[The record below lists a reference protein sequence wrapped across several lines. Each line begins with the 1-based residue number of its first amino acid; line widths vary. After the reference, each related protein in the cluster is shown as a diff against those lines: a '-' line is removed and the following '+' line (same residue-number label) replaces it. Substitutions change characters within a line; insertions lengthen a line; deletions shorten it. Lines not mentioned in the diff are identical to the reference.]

1 LLVAAGRDPT
11 PVINLD
17 GGALHLS
24 QKGWMERIEPLL
36 PPADTAPPARMLLV
50 HRANPGRFIV
60 GPRLEADWAPTGT
73 RINSVTLRSVA
84 HMDCGRPEAI
94 SGFREVFA
102 AFASDPGRACPHEPR
117 LSLSGTGAA
126 LFEMLDS
133 LEPPRGSEVRDQL
146 SALPA
151 APIENEIRIP
161 LLFLAVCTGEAEV
174 ALHTARRL
182 SAEDPGFRPAVYAE
196 VAILSALKRQE
207 AAAARIAEWI
217 SLQGGDAKMQA
228 RAEPRRV
235 SAGSWTAGADL
246 VLGSEAALDFAAGFF
261 A

>member
-1 LLVAAGRDPT
+1 
-11 PVINLD
+11 
-17 GGALHLS
+17 
-24 QKGWMERIEPLL
+24 
-36 PPADTAPPARMLLV
+36 MLLV
-50 HRANPGRFIV
+50 HRAKPGRFIV
-60 GPRLEADWAPTGT
+60 GPRLEADWAPAGT
-73 RINSVTLRSVA
+73 RIDSITVRSVA

-102 AFASDPGRACPHEPR
+102 AFASDSGRACPHVPR

-133 LEPPRGSEVRDQL
+133 PEPPRGSEVRDL
-146 SALPA
+146 MAALPA

-161 LLFLAVCTGEAEV
+161 LLFLAVCTGDAQV

-196 VAILSALKRQE
+196 VAILSELKCQE

-217 SLQGGDAKMQA
+217 SLQGADTKMQA
-228 RAEPRRV
+228 RAKPRRASV
-235 SAGSWTAGADL
+235 GSWTAGADL